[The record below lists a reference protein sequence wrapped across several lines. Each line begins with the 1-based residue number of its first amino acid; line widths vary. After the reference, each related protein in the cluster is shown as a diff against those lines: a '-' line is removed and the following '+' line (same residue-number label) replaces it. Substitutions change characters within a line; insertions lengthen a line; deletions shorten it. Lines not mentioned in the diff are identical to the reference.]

1 LNYEVQQLEERL
13 QYTVRLLREF
23 LKFPERTRAYGF
35 DEELDLGSIVEI
47 DSSEEI
53 KISAIDGGTA
63 EVIKT
68 PTLAVVLNRVYCNSF
83 VGMKKLDFFDKCTF
97 VSITKAVKEGD
108 RIFYETE
115 VTQVLEGEWK
125 FNFPKVDSCSAE
137 MRVGR
142 SRGDISR
149 AVSMAR
155 RFCEWAYVHNA
166 LRSSPEFI
174 LMDGTLQTAFP
185 GESELANGV
194 HDRAARQGSLI
205 AGLSKTTTIFTLEGH
220 PISGFLESLAR
231 KKGFQRWAARIGRS
245 EEWTN
250 RAVVYFVKL
259 NDGADRSFRLDVFEE
274 VENEQLKKLLRG
286 LVANSRYFAFPG
298 YPYALI
304 DAHTYA
310 RVGMEEAMHMKDLI
324 LDRLE
329 IEDIKRLETVER
341 SLSGH
346 KILDELG

>member
-1 LNYEVQQLEERL
+1 LEEPL
-13 QYTVRLLREF
+13 QYTVKLLMEF
-23 LKFPERTRAYGF
+23 LKFPERTRAHGF
-35 DEELDLGSIVEI
+35 DEELDLGSIMEI
-47 DSSEEI
+47 DGSDQI

-63 EVIKT
+63 EIIKV
-68 PTLAVVLNRVYCNSF
+68 PNLSVVLNRVYCNSF
-83 VGMKKLDFFDKCTF
+83 VGMEKLDFFDKCTF
-97 VSITKAVKEGD
+97 VSITRGVKDGEK
-108 RIFYETE
+108 ILFETE
-115 VTQVLEGEWK
+115 VTQVLEGEWNFK
-125 FNFPKVDSCSAE
+125 FPIVDSSAPE

-155 RFCEWAYVHNA
+155 RFCEWAYVQNA
-166 LRSSPEFI
+166 LRSGSEFI

-185 GESELANGV
+185 GEFELAN
-194 HDRAARQGSLI
+194 RAHESAIRQGSLI
-205 AGLSKTTTIFTLEGH
+205 AGLSKTTTIFTSEGY

-231 KKGFQRWAARIGRS
+231 KKGFARWSARIGRS

-259 NDGADRSFRLDVFEE
+259 NEGADRAFRLDVFEE
-274 VENEQLKKLLRG
+274 VEADRIKRLFRG

-310 RVGMEEAMHMKDLI
+310 RVSMEEAMYIKDLI
-324 LDRLE
+324 LDRLN
-329 IEDIKRLETVER
+329 IEDIKKLETVER

-346 KILDELG
+346 SIIDDLG

>member
-1 LNYEVQQLEERL
+1 MEERL
-13 QYTVRLLREF
+13 LNTLKLLRDF
-23 LKFPERTRAYGF
+23 LKFPERTRAHGF
-35 DEELDLGSIVEI
+35 DEDLDLSSIVEI
-47 DSSEEI
+47 DGSEPI

-63 EVIKT
+63 EIIKV

-83 VGMKKLDFFDKCTF
+83 LGMKKLDFFDKCTF
-97 VSITKAVKEGD
+97 VSVTRGVKEGD
-108 RIFYETE
+108 KILYETE
-115 VTQVLEGEWK
+115 VTQVLEGGWK
-125 FNFPKVDSCSAE
+125 FKFPRVDSTAAE

-149 AVSMAR
+149 AISMAR
-155 RFCEWAYVHNA
+155 RFCEWAYVENA
-166 LRSSPEFI
+166 LRSGSEFI

-194 HDRAARQGSLI
+194 HKSALEQGSLI
-205 AGLSKTTTIFTLEGH
+205 SGLSKTTTIFTLEGH
-220 PISGFLESLAR
+220 PISGFLENLAM
-231 KKGFQRWAARIGRS
+231 KKRFPRWAARIGRS

-259 NDGADRSFRLDVFEE
+259 NEGADRCFRLDIFEE
-274 VENEQLKKLLRG
+274 VDADRIKRLLRG

-310 RVGMEEAMHMKDLI
+310 RVGMEEAMHMRDLI
-324 LDRLE
+324 LDRLD
-329 IEDIKRLETVER
+329 IEDVKRLETVER